1 MLNFFRSKNPLIF
14 IFYPLIAFV
23 FIFFL
28 PNISDFKT
36 INSDTPLL
44 LKLLINL
51 ISGKYFNTLFI
62 FLSVFMF
69 VLTGVAYNSLV
80 QSLKVVKSFQNMH
93 GLLLLLFS
101 GIIIRYINPLQGF
114 MFLFF
119 FIMTV
124 NSVVSPYPK
133 KTAIFSFFN
142 AGLFLALSSFFLP
155 DIIYFFPVIILG
167 QLIFRTVNF
176 REIATSLIGLA
187 IPYFILIS
195 VWFFIFSNFDIIYDI
210 HKQLSIKTVF
220 FKSDINIIISGS
232 IAFVII
238 IISVFNILAKYRNTE
253 SLIQD
258 FYSFCFISGL
268 ISLVFFIFILSFD
281 FNMLSVFLVF
291 AIVPVGVFFSDDSR
305 PVFKEIVFDIFLLS
319 VILSQTGFFR
329 YFLV

>member
-28 PNISDFKT
+28 SNISEFKT
-36 INSDTPLL
+36 INSDTPFL
-44 LKLLINL
+44 LKLLISL
-51 ISGKYFNTLFI
+51 ISGKYFNVLFI

-69 VLTGVAYNSLV
+69 VLTGAAYNSLV

-101 GIIIRYINPLQGF
+101 GIIIRYINPLQSF
-114 MFLFF
+114 LFLFF
-119 FIMTV
+119 FIIV
-124 NSVVSPYPK
+124 IISAISSYSK
-133 KTAIFSFFN
+133 KTAVFSFFN

-176 REIATSLIGLA
+176 REIATSLIGLV
-187 IPYFILIS
+187 IPYFILVS

-210 HKQLSIKTVF
+210 HKQLLIKTAS
-220 FKSDINIIISGS
+220 FKPDINLIISGS
-232 IAFVII
+232 VVFII
-238 IISVFNILAKYRNTE
+238 IILSFFDILSKYRNTE

-268 ISLVFFIFILSFD
+268 ISLVFFIFILRFD
-281 FNMLSVFLVF
+281 FNILSVFFVF
-291 AIVPVGVFFSDDSR
+291 AVVPVGVFFSDNSR
-305 PVFKEIVFDIFLLS
+305 PLFKEIVFDIFLLC